1 MRSFYKP
8 FWQEGLI
15 ITVSEYINVAVLV
28 AMISWAT
35 AQLIKAAL
43 YAAKYRTFKLER
55 LFGSGGMPS
64 SHSSTVCALVIT
76 VYRMDGIT
84 SATFGLAMMFAIV
97 TMYDATGVRRAA
109 GIHAKQINRLRHIV
123 DELDEDVL
131 DKIEEEVDEDYDP
144 EDTKELKEF
153 LGHTPLEVIFG
164 ALLGIIIGIVFPTN
178 LFLS

>member
-1 MRSFYKP
+1 MN
-8 FWQEGLI
+8 
-15 ITVSEYINVAVLV
+15 EYINVAVLV
-28 AMISWAT
+28 SMLSWAL
-35 AQLIKAAL
+35 AQLIKAVI
-43 YAAKYRTFKLER
+43 YAIKYKTFKLER

-76 VYRMDGIT
+76 IYRMEGIN
-84 SATFGLAMMFAIV
+84 SAVFGLAMMFAIV

-123 DELDEDVL
+123 DELDEEVL
-131 DKIEEEVDEDYDP
+131 DKIEEKVDEDENYDP

-164 ALLGIIIGIVFPTN
+164 ALLGIIIGMVFPTN
-178 LFLS
+178 LFIS

>member
-1 MRSFYKP
+1 MN
-8 FWQEGLI
+8 
-15 ITVSEYINVAVLV
+15 EYINVAVLV
-28 AMISWAT
+28 SMVSWAV
-35 AQLIKAAL
+35 AQLIKAVL
-43 YAAKYRTFKLER
+43 YAAKYKTFKLER

-76 VYRMDGIT
+76 IYRMEGIT
-84 SATFGLAMMFAIV
+84 SATFGLAMMLAII

-131 DKIEEEVDEDYDP
+131 DKIEEKMDEDEDYDP

-164 ALLGIIIGIVFPTN
+164 ALLGIIIGMVFPTN

>member
-1 MRSFYKP
+1 M
-8 FWQEGLI
+8 
-15 ITVSEYINVAVLV
+15 SEYINVAVLV
-28 AMISWAT
+28 SLISWVS
-35 AQLIKAAL
+35 AQLIKASL
-43 YAAKYRTFKLER
+43 YAARYKTFRLER

-76 VYRMDGIT
+76 VYRMEGIT
-84 SATFGLAMMFAIV
+84 SATFGLAMMFAII

-123 DELDEDVL
+123 DELDEDFL
-131 DKIEEEVDEDYDP
+131 DKIEEKMDEDNDP

-164 ALLGIIIGIVFPTN
+164 ALLGIIIGIAFPTH
-178 LFLS
+178 LFL

>member
-1 MRSFYKP
+1 M
-8 FWQEGLI
+8 
-15 ITVSEYINVAVLV
+15 SEYINVAVLV
-28 AMISWAT
+28 SLISWAS
-35 AQLIKAAL
+35 AQLIKASL
-43 YAAKYRTFKLER
+43 YAARYKTFRLER

-76 VYRMDGIT
+76 VYRMEGIT

-123 DELDEDVL
+123 DELDEDFL
-131 DKIEEEVDEDYDP
+131 DKIEEKMDEDEDYDP

-164 ALLGIIIGIVFPTN
+164 ALLGIIIGIAFPTH
-178 LFLS
+178 LFL

>member
-1 MRSFYKP
+1 M
-8 FWQEGLI
+8 
-15 ITVSEYINVAVLV
+15 VAAVNEYINVAVLV
-28 AMISWAT
+28 SMLSWAL
-35 AQLIKAAL
+35 AQLIKAVI
-43 YAAKYRTFKLER
+43 YAIKYKTFKLER

-76 VYRMDGIT
+76 IYRMEGIN
-84 SATFGLAMMFAIV
+84 SAVFGLAMMFAIV

-123 DELDEDVL
+123 DELDEEVL
-131 DKIEEEVDEDYDP
+131 DKIEEKVDEDENYDP

-164 ALLGIIIGIVFPTN
+164 ALLGIIIGLVFPTN
-178 LFLS
+178 LFIS

>member
-1 MRSFYKP
+1 MK
-8 FWQEGLI
+8 
-15 ITVSEYINVAVLV
+15 EYINVAILV
-28 AMISWAT
+28 SMLSWAV
-35 AQLIKAAL
+35 AQLIKAVL
-43 YAAKYRTFKLER
+43 YAIKYKTFKLER

-76 VYRMDGIT
+76 VYRMEGFA
-84 SATFGLAMMFAIV
+84 SATFGLAMMLAII

-123 DELDEDVL
+123 DELDEEIL
-131 DKIEEEVDEDYDP
+131 DKIEEKVEDDDGEYDP

-164 ALLGIIIGIVFPTN
+164 ALLGILIGLVFPTDW
-178 LFLS
+178 FLS

>member
-1 MRSFYKP
+1 M
-8 FWQEGLI
+8 
-15 ITVSEYINVAVLV
+15 VAAVNEYINVAVLV
-28 AMISWAT
+28 SMLSWAL
-35 AQLIKAAL
+35 AQLIKAVI
-43 YAAKYRTFKLER
+43 YAIKYKTFKLER

-76 VYRMDGIT
+76 IYRMEGIN
-84 SATFGLAMMFAIV
+84 SAVFGLAMMFAIV

-123 DELDEDVL
+123 DELDEEVL
-131 DKIEEEVDEDYDP
+131 DKIEEKVDEDENYDP

-164 ALLGIIIGIVFPTN
+164 ALLGIIIGMVFPTN
-178 LFLS
+178 LFIS

>member
-1 MRSFYKP
+1 M
-8 FWQEGLI
+8 L
-15 ITVSEYINVAVLV
+15 
-28 AMISWAT
+28 SWAV
-35 AQLIKAAL
+35 AQLIKAIL
-43 YAAKYRTFKLER
+43 YAVKYKTFKLER

-76 VYRMDGIT
+76 IYRMEGFS
-84 SATFGLAMMFAIV
+84 SATFGLAMMLAII

-123 DELDEDVL
+123 DELDEEIL
-131 DKIEEEVDEDYDP
+131 DKIEEKVDEDDEYDP

-164 ALLGIIIGIVFPTN
+164 ALLGILIGIVFPTDW
-178 LFLS
+178 FLS

>member
-1 MRSFYKP
+1 M
-8 FWQEGLI
+8 
-15 ITVSEYINVAVLV
+15 SEYINVAVLV
-28 AMISWAT
+28 SLISWAS
-35 AQLIKAAL
+35 AQLIKASL
-43 YAAKYRTFKLER
+43 YAARYRTFRLER

-76 VYRMDGIT
+76 VYRMEGIT
-84 SATFGLAMMFAIV
+84 SAAFGLAMMFAIV

-131 DKIEEEVDEDYDP
+131 DKIEEEMDEDHDP

-164 ALLGIIIGIVFPTN
+164 ALLGIIIGIAFPTH
-178 LFLS
+178 LFL

>member
-1 MRSFYKP
+1 M
-8 FWQEGLI
+8 I

-76 VYRMDGIT
+76 VYRMEGIT
-84 SATFGLAMMFAIV
+84 SAAFGLAMMFAIV

-131 DKIEEEVDEDYDP
+131 DKIEEKMDEDEDYDP

>member
-1 MRSFYKP
+1 MK
-8 FWQEGLI
+8 
-15 ITVSEYINVAVLV
+15 EYINVAILV
-28 AMISWAT
+28 SMLSWAL
-35 AQLIKAAL
+35 AQLIKAVL
-43 YAAKYRTFKLER
+43 YAVKYKTFKLER

-76 VYRMDGIT
+76 IYRMEGIA
-84 SATFGLAMMFAIV
+84 SATFGLAMMLAII

-123 DELDEDVL
+123 DELDEEL
-131 DKIEEEVDEDYDP
+131 IDKIEEKMEDDEGEYDP

-164 ALLGIIIGIVFPTN
+164 ALLGILIGIVFPTN
-178 LFLS
+178 WFLS

>member
-1 MRSFYKP
+1 M
-8 FWQEGLI
+8 L
-15 ITVSEYINVAVLV
+15 
-28 AMISWAT
+28 SWAV
-35 AQLIKAAL
+35 AQLIKAVL
-43 YAAKYRTFKLER
+43 YAIKYKTFKLER

-76 VYRMDGIT
+76 IYRMEGIA
-84 SATFGLAMMFAIV
+84 SATFGLAMMLAII

-123 DELDEDVL
+123 DELDEEIL
-131 DKIEEEVDEDYDP
+131 DKIEEKVEDDDGKYDP

-164 ALLGIIIGIVFPTN
+164 ALLGILIGIVFPTDW
-178 LFLS
+178 FLS